1 MITLRDYQ
9 KQFIDDVAYEF
20 QYKNNVCGVMPCGAG
35 KTITVGWMAAA
46 TALKNRRVLFLVHRQ
61 ELIKQ
66 STETFT
72 AMNIRHGVIATKYP
86 KDYAQLV
93 QIGSVQTVARRLAEI
108 PAPDF
113 IIIDECHH
121 ATASTWRKI
130 LEFFPNAK
138 VLGVTATPERLGG
151 HGLGDVFQSLV
162 IGPMARELIEMG
174 SLTPYQYYAP
184 PAKFNADEIRVK
196 FGEYVKADME
206 VQMDQN
212 AVIGDIIDNYN
223 KLAKGMRAVCYCVSL
238 AHSKHI
244 AESFCACGIPAM
256 HIDGETPD
264 IIREQAIQDFRDDKI
279 KILCNVDLISEGFDV
294 PAMEAVILAR
304 PTQSLTL
311 YIQQAMRPMRPDKNN
326 PGKVAVIIDHVG
338 NVFRHGMPDED
349 REWTLEPK
357 KKKVSQE
364 RVLTVKTCPNCFSAH
379 YAARQCTVCGY
390 VYPVASRDE
399 MPKEEDGKLLKIEDV
414 ERKAKRQEVGR
425 ARTVKE
431 LEQIAIKRGYSLRW
445 VIKQCEIKKIPLAG
459 DVNV

>member
-9 KQFIDDVAYEF
+9 KQIIDDVAYEF
-20 QYKNNVCGVMPCGAG
+20 ATKNLVCAVAPCGAG
-35 KTITVGWMAAA
+35 KTITVGWMSAA

-61 ELIKQ
+61 ELISQ
-66 STETFT
+66 STETFN

-130 LEFFPNAK
+130 LKFFPNAK

-174 SLTPYQYYAP
+174 NLTPYQYYAP

-206 VQMDQN
+206 IQMDQN

-238 AHSKHI
+238 AHSRHI
-244 AESFCACGIPAM
+244 ADSFNAAGIPAM
-256 HIDGETPD
+256 HIDGDTPD
-264 IIREQAIQDFRDDKI
+264 IIRQQAVQDFRDNKI

-311 YIQQAMRPMRPDKNN
+311 YIQQSMRPMRPDKNN
-326 PGKVAVIIDHVG
+326 PGKVAIIIDHVG

-357 KKKVSQE
+357 KKKPKQD
-364 RVLTVKTCPNCFSAH
+364 RIIAAKACPKCFMVHLSAH
-379 YAARQCTVCGY
+379 QCPYCGHIYQSAAE
-390 VYPVASRDE
+390 RDE
-399 MPKEEDGKLLKIEDV
+399 MPKAEDGKLLKIEDV
-414 ERKAKRQEVGR
+414 ERKVKRQEVGR
-425 ARTVKE
+425 ARTVKD
-431 LEQIAIKRGYSLRW
+431 LEMIAIKRGYSLRW
-445 VIKQCEIKKIPLAG
+445 VIKQCEIKNIPFG
-459 DVNV
+459 KEIP

>member
-1 MITLRDYQ
+1 MITLRNYQ
-9 KQFIDDVAYEF
+9 QQIIDDVAYEF
-20 QYKNNVCGVMPCGAG
+20 ATKNLVCAVAPCGAG

-66 STETFT
+66 STETFA
-72 AMNIRHGVIATKYP
+72 AMNISHGIIATKYP

-162 IGPMARELIEMG
+162 IGPNASELIAMS
-174 SLTPYQYYAP
+174 SLTRYQYYAP
-184 PAKFNADEIRVK
+184 PAKFNANEIRVK
-196 FGEYVKADME
+196 FGEYVKSDME
-206 VQMDQN
+206 IQMDQN
-212 AVIGDIIDNYN
+212 TVIGDIIDNYR
-223 KLAKGMRAVCYCVSL
+223 KLANGMRAVCYCVSL
-238 AHSKHI
+238 SHSKHI
-244 AESFCACGIPAM
+244 AESFCAVGIPAM
-256 HIDGETPD
+256 HIDGDTPD

-311 YIQQAMRPMRPDKNN
+311 FIQQAMRPMRPDKTN

-357 KKKVSQE
+357 KKKASQE
-364 RVLTVKTCPNCFSAH
+364 RSVTVKTCPNCFSVH
-379 YAARQCTVCGY
+379 YTARQCLCCGY
-390 VYPVASRDE
+390 VYPVAAREE
-399 MPKEEDGKLLKIEDV
+399 MPKEEDGHLLKIEDV
-414 ERKAKRQEVGR
+414 ERKARKQEIGR

-431 LEQIAIKRGYSLRW
+431 LERIAIKRGYSFRW
-445 VIKQCEIKKIPLAG
+445 IIKMCEIKNIPLG
-459 DVNV
+459 EIR